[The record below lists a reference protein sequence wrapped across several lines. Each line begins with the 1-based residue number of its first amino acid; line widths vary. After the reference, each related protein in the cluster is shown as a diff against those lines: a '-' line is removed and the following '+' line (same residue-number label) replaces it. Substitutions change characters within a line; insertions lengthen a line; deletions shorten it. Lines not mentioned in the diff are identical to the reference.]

1 MNLLKFIE
9 EFPDEKSCRTHL
21 KQIREKE
28 DITCKGCQI
37 TKHYY
42 LKNKEQWQ
50 CSQCRFRTT
59 LRSGTMM
66 ESSKL
71 SIRNW
76 FIAMAF
82 MTYSKKGI
90 CAKELQRQLGHKR
103 YEPVWLMM
111 HKIRTA
117 MGKRD
122 DRYKLEDMVEFDEGY
137 FETETKES
145 DKQNLKRGH
154 GSQKQSNVAVMAE
167 STPLED
173 LGTWIKSKHARYFKM
188 KVLTSHLSEEKRNN

>member
-9 EFPDEKSCRTHL
+9 EFPDEKSCRSHL
-21 KQIREKE
+21 KKIRESE
-28 DITCKGCQI
+28 GIACKKCQN

-42 LKNKEQWQ
+42 LKSKQQWQ

-71 SIRNW
+71 SIRDW
-76 FIAMAF
+76 FISMAF

-90 CAKELQRQLGHKR
+90 SAKELQRQLGYKR
-103 YEPVWLMM
+103 YEPVWFMM
-111 HKIRTA
+111 HKIRAA

-122 DRYKLEDMVEFDEGY
+122 DRYKLEDMIEFDEGY

-145 DKQNLKRGH
+145 DKQNLKHGR
-154 GSQKQSNVAVMAE
+154 GSQKQSNVAIMAE

-173 LGTWIKSKHARYFKM
+173 IKTGLKNK
-188 KVLTSHLSEEKRNN
+188 